1 MTTRR
6 LLVATF
12 ALALSLPALA
22 SDVSSDRYLRAGKT
36 GIRASSHATP
46 TTTDQVRALA
56 SQAPVTCGCPRS

>member
-46 TTTDQVRALA
+46 TTTVPA
-56 SQAPVTCGCPRS
+56 S